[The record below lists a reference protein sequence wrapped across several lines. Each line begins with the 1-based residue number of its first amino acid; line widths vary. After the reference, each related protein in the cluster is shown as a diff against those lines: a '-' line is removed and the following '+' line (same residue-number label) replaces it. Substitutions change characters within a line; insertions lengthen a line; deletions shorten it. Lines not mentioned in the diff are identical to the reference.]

1 MDMYL
6 CGCLSLELMDVDVNL
21 AVVLFSMWVF
31 GLVLDL
37 EVLWFS

>member
-6 CGCLSLELMDVDVNL
+6 CGCLSLELMDVNL